1 MTAATDRGGLSMITI
16 LLIKK
21 IISLFVIILA
31 GFLLV
36 RIRVFSASE
45 SRTLSKASLY
55 LLAPCM
61 ILSAFQ
67 VDYTPDVSAGL
78 ALAAGSSVVIQL
90 MLVIMSAL
98 FKRWMKLDP
107 VEQTSMFY
115 SNAGNLI
122 VPLVSAILGDEW
134 VIYTSGFMGVQLIL
148 MWTHA
153 KGILCGDRGV
163 DIKKIALNPN
173 MIAIYIGLVL
183 FFTGWRVPG
192 PAGDAI
198 DSLGDM
204 IGPVSMLV
212 TGMLIGGMDLKKLIS
227 YRRLP
232 LMVLMRLIVVPAFVL
247 VLLRFTGIAELAP
260 NGRDVLLITFLACI
274 TPSASTITNM
284 AVVYDRDADYASA
297 INVATT
303 LCCIVT
309 MPLMVMLYTL

>member
-1 MTAATDRGGLSMITI
+1 MITV
-16 LLIKK
+16 LLIQK
-21 IISLFVIILA
+21 IISLFVMILA
-31 GFLLV
+31 GYLLV
-36 RIRVFSASE
+36 KFRVFSASE

-67 VDYTPDVSAGL
+67 VDCTPEVSSGL
-78 ALAAGSSVVIQL
+78 ALAAGASVVIQAL
-90 MLVIMSAL
+90 LVIMSAI
-98 FKRWMKLDP
+98 FKRIMKLDP

-153 KGILCGDRGV
+153 KSILCGDKGIE
-163 DIKKIALNPN
+163 IKKIALNPN
-173 MIAIYIGLVL
+173 MIAIYAGLVL
-183 FFTGWRVPG
+183 FFTGWRIPG
-192 PAGDAI
+192 PVGNAVK
-198 DSLGDM
+198 SLGDM

-212 TGMLIGGMDLKKLIS
+212 TGMLIGGMDLKKLFS
-227 YRRLP
+227 YKRLP
-232 LMVLMRLIVVPAFVL
+232 LMVFMRLIGVPLFVL
-247 VLLRFTGIAELAP
+247 ALLRFSGIAGLAP

-284 AVVYDRDADYASA
+284 AVVYEKDADYASA

-303 LCCIVT
+303 LGCIIT
-309 MPLMVMLYTL
+309 MPLLVALYML

>member
-1 MTAATDRGGLSMITI
+1 MITI

-21 IISLFVIILA
+21 IISLFIITFA

-36 RIRVFSASE
+36 RLKVFSAKE

-78 ALAAGSSVVIQL
+78 ALATGASVVIHVL
-90 MLVIMSAL
+90 LVIMSSL

-122 VPLVSAILGDEW
+122 VPLVSAMLGDEW

-153 KGILCGDRGV
+153 KSILCGDKGI
-163 DIKKIALNPN
+163 DIKKIVFNPN
-173 MIAIYIGLVL
+173 MVAIYIGLVL

-192 PAGDAI
+192 PVGDAM

-212 TGMLIGGMDLKKLIS
+212 TGMLIGGMDLKQLLS
-227 YRRLP
+227 YKRLP
-232 LMVLMRLIVVPAFVL
+232 FIVLMRLIVVPAFVL
-247 VLLRFTGIAELAP
+247 VLLRFSGIANLVS
-260 NGRDVLLITFLACI
+260 NGRDVLLITFLASI

-284 AVVYDRDADYASA
+284 SVVYERDADYASA

>member
-1 MTAATDRGGLSMITI
+1 MITM

-21 IISLFVIILA
+21 IISLFIIVLA
-31 GFLLV
+31 GALLV
-36 RIRVFSASE
+36 RFKVFSASE
-45 SRTLSKASLY
+45 SRTLSKCSLY

-67 VDYTPDVSAGL
+67 VDCTPEVSSGL
-78 ALAAGSSVVIQL
+78 ALAAGASVVIQAL
-90 MLVIMSAL
+90 LVIMSAI
-98 FKRWMKLDP
+98 FKRIMKLDP

-153 KGILCGDRGV
+153 KSILCGDKGIE
-163 DIKKIALNPN
+163 IKKIALNPN
-173 MIAIYIGLVL
+173 MIAIYAGLVL
-183 FFTGWRVPG
+183 FFTGWRIPG
-192 PAGDAI
+192 PVGNAVK
-198 DSLGDM
+198 SLGDM

-212 TGMLIGGMDLKKLIS
+212 TGMLIGGMDLKKLFS
-227 YRRLP
+227 YKRLP
-232 LMVLMRLIVVPAFVL
+232 LMVFMRLIGVPLFVL
-247 VLLRFTGIAELAP
+247 ALLRFSGIAGLAP

-284 AVVYDRDADYASA
+284 AVVYEKDADYASA

-303 LCCIVT
+303 LGCIIT
-309 MPLMVMLYTL
+309 MPLLVALYML

>member
-1 MTAATDRGGLSMITI
+1 MITV
-16 LLIKK
+16 LLIQK

-31 GFLLV
+31 GYLLV
-36 RIRVFSASE
+36 KFRVFSASE

-67 VDYTPDVSAGL
+67 VDCTPEVSSGL
-78 ALAAGSSVVIQL
+78 ALAAGASVVIQAL
-90 MLVIMSAL
+90 LVIMSAV
-98 FKRWMKLDP
+98 FKRIMKLDP

-153 KGILCGDRGV
+153 KSILCGDKGI

-173 MIAIYIGLVL
+173 MIAIYAGLVL
-183 FFTGWRVPG
+183 FFTGWRIPG
-192 PAGDAI
+192 PVGNAVK
-198 DSLGDM
+198 SLGDM

-212 TGMLIGGMDLKKLIS
+212 TGMLIGGMDLKKLFS
-227 YRRLP
+227 YKRLP
-232 LMVLMRLIVVPAFVL
+232 LMVFMRLIGVPLFVL
-247 VLLRFTGIAELAP
+247 ALLRFSGIAGLAP

-274 TPSASTITNM
+274 TPSASTITNR
-284 AVVYDRDADYASA
+284 AVVDEKDADYASA

-303 LCCIVT
+303 LGCIIT
-309 MPLMVMLYTL
+309 MPLLVALYML

>member
-1 MTAATDRGGLSMITI
+1 MITV
-16 LLIKK
+16 LLIQK

-31 GFLLV
+31 GYLLV
-36 RIRVFSASE
+36 KFRVFSASE

-67 VDYTPDVSAGL
+67 VDCTPEVSSGL
-78 ALAAGSSVVIQL
+78 ALAAGASVVIQAL
-90 MLVIMSAL
+90 LVIMSAV
-98 FKRWMKLDP
+98 FKRIMKLDP

-153 KGILCGDRGV
+153 KSILCGDKGI

-173 MIAIYIGLVL
+173 MIAIYAGLVL
-183 FFTGWRVPG
+183 FFTGWRIPG
-192 PAGDAI
+192 PVGNAVK
-198 DSLGDM
+198 SLGDM

-212 TGMLIGGMDLKKLIS
+212 TGMLIGGMDLKKLFS
-227 YRRLP
+227 YKRLP
-232 LMVLMRLIVVPAFVL
+232 LMVFMRLIGVPLFVL
-247 VLLRFTGIAELAP
+247 ALLRFSGIAGLAP

-284 AVVYDRDADYASA
+284 AVVYEKDADYASA

-303 LCCIVT
+303 LGCIIT
-309 MPLMVMLYTL
+309 MPLLVALYML

>member
-1 MTAATDRGGLSMITI
+1 MITV

-21 IISLFVIILA
+21 IISLFIILLA
-31 GFLLV
+31 GFLIV
-36 RIRVFSASE
+36 RFRVFSASE
-45 SRTLSKASLY
+45 SRTLSKTSLY

-67 VDYTPDVSAGL
+67 VDCTPEISSGL
-78 ALAAGSSVVIQL
+78 ALAAGASVIIQVL
-90 MLVIMSAL
+90 LVSMSGV
-98 FKRWMKLDP
+98 FKRVLKMDA
-107 VEQTSMFY
+107 VEQTSVIY

-134 VIYTSGFMGVQLIL
+134 VIYTSGFMGVQLVL

-153 KGILCGDRGV
+153 KSVLCGDKGI

-173 MIAIYIGLVL
+173 MIAIYFGLVL
-183 FFTGWRVPG
+183 FFTGWRIPG
-192 PAGDAI
+192 PVGDAV
-198 DSLGDM
+198 DSLGGM

-212 TGMLIGGMDLKKLIS
+212 TGMLIGGMDMKKLFS
-227 YRRLP
+227 YKRLP
-232 LMVLMRLIVVPAFVL
+232 LIVLMRLIAVPAFTL
-247 VLLRFTGIAELAP
+247 VMLRFTGIANLAP
-260 NGRDVLLITFLACI
+260 NGRDVLLITFLAST

-303 LCCIVT
+303 FGCVIT
-309 MPLMVMLYTL
+309 MPIMVALYTL

>member
-1 MTAATDRGGLSMITI
+1 MITI

-21 IISLFVIILA
+21 IISLFVILLA
-31 GFLLV
+31 GFIIV
-36 RIRVFSASE
+36 RFKVFSASE
-45 SRTLSKASLY
+45 SRTLSKTSLY
-55 LLAPCM
+55 LLVPCM

-67 VDYTPDVSAGL
+67 VDCTPDISSGL
-78 ALAAGSSVVIQL
+78 ALAAGASVVIQL
-90 MLVIMSAL
+90 MLVIMSSV
-98 FKRWMKLDP
+98 FKRIMKLDP

-122 VPLVSAILGDEW
+122 VPLVGAILGDEW

-153 KGILCGDRGV
+153 KSILCGDKGI

-173 MIAIYIGLVL
+173 MIAIYVGLVL
-183 FFTGWRVPG
+183 FFTGWRIPG
-192 PAGDAI
+192 PVGDAV
-198 DSLGDM
+198 DSLGGM

-212 TGMLIGGMDLKKLIS
+212 TGMLIGGMDMKKLLA
-227 YRRLP
+227 YKRLP
-232 LMVLMRLIVVPAFVL
+232 LMVAMRLLVVPAFVL
-247 VLLRFTGIAELAP
+247 VLLRFTGIANLAP

-284 AVVYDRDADYASA
+284 AVVYEKDADYASA

>member
-1 MTAATDRGGLSMITI
+1 MITI

>member
-1 MTAATDRGGLSMITI
+1 MITI

-21 IISLFVIILA
+21 IISLFVIMLA
-31 GFLLV
+31 GFILV
-36 RIRVFSASE
+36 KFKVFSAKE
-45 SRTLSKASLY
+45 SRTLSKLSLY

-61 ILSAFQ
+61 ILTAYQ
-67 VDYTPDVSAGL
+67 VDCTPDVSSGL
-78 ALAAGSSVVIQL
+78 ALAAGASVVLHLIQ
-90 MLVIMSAL
+90 VILSVL
-98 FKRWMKLDP
+98 LKRWLKLDP
-107 VEQTSMFY
+107 VEQTSAFY

-153 KGILCGDRGV
+153 KSILCGDSGFDFR
-163 DIKKIALNPN
+163 KIVLNPN
-173 MIAIYIGLVL
+173 MVAIYAGLIL

-192 PAGDAI
+192 PAADAMK
-198 DSLGDM
+198 SMGDM

-212 TGMLIGGMDLKKLIS
+212 TGMLIGGMDLKKLFS

-232 LMVLMRLIVVPAFVL
+232 MMVLLRLIAVPMIMLVV
-247 VLLRFTGIAELAP
+247 LRFTGIANLAP
-260 NGRDVLLITFLACI
+260 NGRDVLLITFLACT

-303 LCCIVT
+303 LGCIVT
-309 MPLMVMLYTL
+309 MPLLVMLYTL